1 MAHVTKRLLL
11 SHFRGGP
18 TDHVVHYKRGKIT
31 HEGVGQAFW
40 FRPLSAAFSEVP
52 TDDRELPLLFH
63 GQTLEFQDVAV
74 QAAVTYRFSDPA
86 KASRRLDFAL
96 DPLTG
101 AWRATPLDQIATL
114 LGELAQQHATALL
127 GGLTLTAA
135 LTEGAPAVR
144 ARVSE
149 GLSGDER
156 LRDTGIAIVDVRVL
170 GVKAESEVER
180 ALRTP
185 ARELIQQ
192 EADRAGF
199 ERRAQAVNQERAI
212 AENELQNRIE
222 LAVREEQLL
231 TQQGANERRRA
242 TEAAAAEQISAQ
254 AEAQRLE
261 LRATADARETMIAT
275 EAEAA
280 QIQQI
285 GAANA
290 ARIRQLGTAEAEI
303 EAAKINVYENVDP
316 RILLALAVRTVASHL
331 PRIGT
336 VNLSP
341 DLLSTAL
348 SQLVGNGA
356 VASGRP
362 GAGAGAG
369 AAAPD
374 RSYGRDQARSQGR
387 GQIESEDGRS

>member
-1 MAHVTKRLLL
+1 MAHVTKRPLL

-63 GQTLEFQDVAV
+63 GRTVEFQDVAV
-74 QAAVTYRFSDPA
+74 QASVTYRFSDPA

-101 AWRATPLDQIATL
+101 AWRAAPLDQVATL
-114 LGELAQQHATALL
+114 LGELAQQHAIALL
-127 GGLTLTAA
+127 GAMTLTAA

-156 LRDTGIAIVDVRVL
+156 LHDTGIAIVDVRVL
-170 GVKAESEVER
+170 GVKPESEVER

-242 TEAAAAEQISAQ
+242 TEAAAAAQIEAQ
-254 AEAQRLE
+254 AEAERLE
-261 LRATADARETMIAT
+261 LKATAGAKETLIAT

-280 QIQQI
+280 
-285 GAANA
+285 
-290 ARIRQLGTAEAEI
+290 RIRQLGSASAARTRDLGAAEAEI
-303 EAAKINVYENVDP
+303 EAAKISVYENVDP
-316 RILLALAVRTVASHL
+316 RILLALAARTLAGQL

-348 SQLVGNGA
+348 ARLTGN
-356 VASGRP
+356 P
-362 GAGAGAG
+362 GT
-369 AAAPD
+369 
-374 RSYGRDQARSQGR
+374 RDQSPTHYPNQN
-387 GQIESEDGRS
+387 Q

>member
-1 MAHVTKRLLL
+1 MAHVTKRPLL
-11 SHFRGGP
+11 SHFRGSP
-18 TDHVVHYKRGKIT
+18 TDHVVHYKRGKIA

-74 QAAVTYRFSDPA
+74 QASVTYRFSDPA
-86 KASRRLDFAL
+86 KAGRRLDFAL
-96 DPLTG
+96 NPLTG
-101 AWRATPLDQIATL
+101 SWRAAPLDQVATL
-114 LGELAQQHATALL
+114 LGELAQQHAIALL
-127 GGLTLTAA
+127 GTMTLTAA
-135 LTEGAPAVR
+135 LTQGAPAVR

-156 LRDTGIAIVDVRVL
+156 LQDTGIAIVDVRVL
-170 GVKAESEVER
+170 GVKPETEVER

-242 TEAAAAEQISAQ
+242 TEEAAAAQIG
-254 AEAQRLE
+254 AEAEVQRLE
-261 LRATADARETMIAT
+261 LKAAANARETLIAT
-275 EAEAA
+275 EAEATRIR
-280 QIQQI
+280 QM
-285 GAANA
+285 GEANA
-290 ARIRQLGTAEAEI
+290 ARTRQLGTAEAEI
-303 EAAKINVYENVDP
+303 EAAKIGVYENVDP
-316 RILLALAVRTVASHL
+316 RVLLALAARTLAGQL

-348 SQLVGNGA
+348 AQLTGSGSGSSSTSTSGSTATSGSGSGSRSQ
-356 VASGRP
+356 
-362 GAGAGAG
+362 
-369 AAAPD
+369 APD
-374 RSYGRDQARSQGR
+374 RRS
-387 GQIESEDGRS
+387 

>member
-1 MAHVTKRLLL
+1 MAQVTKRLLV

-18 TDHVVHYKRGKIT
+18 TDHVVHYRNGKIT

-63 GQTLEFQDVAV
+63 GRTVEFQDLAV
-74 QAAVTYRFSDPA
+74 QASVTYRFGDPA
-86 KASRRLDFAL
+86 KAARRLDFAL
-96 DPLTG
+96 DPRTG
-101 AWRATPLDQIATL
+101 VWRSTPLDQVATL
-114 LGELAQQHATALL
+114 LGELAQQHALALL
-127 GGLTLTAA
+127 STMTLSAA
-135 LTEGAPAVR
+135 LSEGATAVR

-156 LRDTGIAIVDVRVL
+156 LLDTGIAIVDVRVL
-170 GVKAESEVER
+170 GVKPEAEVER

-242 TEAAAAEQISAQ
+242 TEAAAAMEINAQ
-254 AEAQRLE
+254 AELQR
-261 LRATADARETMIAT
+261 REEQAASASRESQIAT

-280 QIQQI
+280 
-285 GAANA
+285 
-290 ARIRQLGTAEAEI
+290 RIRHLGEAQAEQTRRLGTAEAEI
-303 EAAKINVYENVDP
+303 EAAKINVYEGVDP
-316 RILLALAVRTVASHL
+316 RILLALAARTLAGQL

-348 SQLVGNGA
+348 NALNSGNATAITDTG
-356 VASGRP
+356 S
-362 GAGAGAG
+362 
-369 AAAPD
+369 D
-374 RSYGRDQARSQGR
+374 R
-387 GQIESEDGRS
+387 

>member
-1 MAHVTKRLLL
+1 MAQVTKRPLL

-18 TDHVVHYKRGKIT
+18 TDHVVHYRNGKIT

-63 GQTLEFQDVAV
+63 GRTVEFQDLAV
-74 QAAVTYRFSDPA
+74 QASVTYSFADPA
-86 KASRRLDFAL
+86 KAARRLDFAL
-96 DPLTG
+96 DPQTG
-101 AWRATPLDQIATL
+101 MWRSTPLDQVATL
-114 LGELAQQHATALL
+114 LGELAQQHALALL
-127 GGLTLTAA
+127 STMTLAAA
-135 LTEGAPAVR
+135 LADGATAVR

-156 LRDTGIAIVDVRVL
+156 LSDTGIAVLDVRVL
-170 GVKAESEVER
+170 GVKPEAEVER

-212 AENELQNRIE
+212 AENELQNRIQ

-242 TEAAAAEQISAQ
+242 TEAAAAAEITSQ
-254 AEAQRLE
+254 AEAQRRE
-261 LRATADARETMIAT
+261 QRAASASRESQIAT

-280 QIQQI
+280 
-285 GAANA
+285 
-290 ARIRQLGTAEAEI
+290 RIHQLGIAEAERVRQLGAAEAEI
-303 EAAKINVYENVDP
+303 EAAKINVYESVDP
-316 RILLALAVRTVASHL
+316 RILLALAARTLAGQL
-331 PRIGT
+331 PQIGT

-341 DLLSTAL
+341 DLLSTVLAGL
-348 SQLVGNGA
+348 TSGGGSPANASTNTNTNTRPVTNGH
-356 VASGRP
+356 
-362 GAGAGAG
+362 
-369 AAAPD
+369 D
-374 RSYGRDQARSQGR
+374 
-387 GQIESEDGRS
+387 